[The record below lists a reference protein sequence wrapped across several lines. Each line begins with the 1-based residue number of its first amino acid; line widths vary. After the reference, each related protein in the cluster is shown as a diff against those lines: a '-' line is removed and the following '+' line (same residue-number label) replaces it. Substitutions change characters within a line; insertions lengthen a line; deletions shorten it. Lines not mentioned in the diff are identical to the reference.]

1 MLKILPDI
9 QVMGVVAK
17 NGVIGASKAF
27 DELESKLSS
36 LKKRRF
42 FGVLIGK
49 PDSGEY
55 RACVEKINS
64 DNPESLGL
72 ETYTI
77 PGGKYEQEKLW
88 DWESKPDQIGKTAEK
103 IIKEFEID
111 SSRPT
116 IEYYCSL
123 KELRLLIPIK

>member
-9 QVMGVVAK
+9 QVMCVIAENGIAGAK
-17 NGVIGASKAF
+17 KAF
-27 DELESKLSS
+27 DKLETKLST

-42 FGVLIGK
+42 YGVLIGK

-55 RACVEKINS
+55 RACVEIIPS
-64 DNPESLGL
+64 DNPESTGL
-72 ETYTI
+72 ETWTI
-77 PGGKYEQEKLW
+77 PGGKYEQQKLW
-88 DWESKPDQIGKTAEK
+88 DWESKLDQIGKITEQ
-103 IIKEFEID
+103 IIKEYGID